1 MKVSIIGTGYVGL
14 VTGACLAEKGH
25 QIVCVDKDLGKVNKI
40 NQGISP
46 IFEEGL
52 EEILKKNTSNSI
64 QATTDLPRAIRDSE
78 ITLIAVGTPFDGK
91 QIDLTQVKEV
101 SAQIGSALIAE
112 SRLPRGRRQ
121 KHGRTRHDG
130 WSGPAHPGRS
140 LRQKSGRRI
149 RSGHESRVP
158 DRGTSRCRFH
168 ESRPHRSGR
177 QR

>member
-25 QIVCVDKDLGKVNKI
+25 QILCVDKDLGKVNKI

-52 EEILKKNTSNSI
+52 EEILKKNIGNSI

-91 QIDLTQVKEV
+91 QID
-101 SAQIGSALIAE
+101 
-112 SRLPRGRRQ
+112 
-121 KHGRTRHDG
+121 
-130 WSGPAHPGRS
+130 
-140 LRQKSGRRI
+140 
-149 RSGHESRVP
+149 
-158 DRGTSRCRFH
+158 
-168 ESRPHRSGR
+168 
-177 QR
+177 